1 MLSPTIA
8 VLREFYLT
16 ENYTSVFL
24 IADLRSWHGDC
35 FFDEESSEWRRLEAP
50 ENRTN
55 RDKPG
60 ISGSKRSVLVVGG
73 TTTNE
78 IGQKHRSA
86 GVEKLVTTL
95 KY

>member
-1 MLSPTIA
+1 MLSPTIV
-8 VLREFYLT
+8 VLRELT
-16 ENYTSVFL
+16 DNYTSVL
-24 IADLRSWHGDC
+24 ITERRSWHGDC
-35 FFDEESSEWRRLEAP
+35 FFDEVSSEWRRLEAP